1 MSVPGLARRS
11 RPGGGG
17 RAGRGVTARA
27 AAALLWSASPG
38 LIGLLAL
45 MSLAIGLLAPATAWL
60 QRDVLD
66 GLTAGPGAG
75 AGTGAHE
82 VVVLVLALGSLGIA
96 AAALPQGQVYLQGG
110 VGRAVAVAMYERVY
124 RAISSWPGI
133 SRFESPE
140 FADKLQ
146 LTRQLTDTAGST
158 LLASA
163 LAVVQSL
170 VTAVTFM
177 VALVIINPALALVV
191 AGFDGLAIVA
201 NVANARRQAELWAQN
216 SARARRQQS
225 FSMLLSNPVAAN
237 EIRLFGLGDLLRGKI
252 LTELRVINSSE
263 RALGLRLLLL
273 KSGLGGLSAAVI
285 AGGLLWIASQV
296 ASHQLPVGDVS
307 FFVLAAMGMQ
317 GAMNQI
323 AMAMG
328 SLTQSV
334 TMFRAYSDVVSAP
347 ADLPVEDPPL
357 PVPALTLGI
366 AVENV
371 WFRYDDSHPWVLRG
385 VSMFIPAGSH
395 AALVGLN
402 GSGKS
407 TLVKLLCR
415 LYDPVRGRICW
426 DGVDIR
432 QLDPAGLRERIT
444 GVFQDSMSYD
454 LTVSENIGIGDVSA
468 LTDAA
473 RIRAAAVLAG
483 ADSDICRLPDG
494 YQTMLSRVFV
504 SAPDAKTAR
513 VGVALSGGQRQ
524 RLALARGLMRADRDL
539 LILDEPCASLDAE
552 AEHAVNRQLAEIRR
566 QRTCVLISH
575 RLAAVREADQIIVL
589 FDGVVAERG
598 THGELM
604 ARDGRYARLFTLQAA
619 GYARSGELAAGP
631 ACDAVAR

>member
-1 MSVPGLARRS
+1 VTVLSLRQP
-11 RPGGGG
+11 PGGD

-27 AAALLWSASPG
+27 VVVMLWSASPG

-45 MSLAIGLLAPATAWL
+45 MSLAVGLLAPATAWL

-66 GLTAGPGAG
+66 ALTSGRGAGPGV
-75 AGTGAHE
+75 GAHA
-82 VVVLVLALGSLGIA
+82 VLVLVVALGSLGIA
-96 AAALPQGQVYLQGG
+96 AAALPQGQIYLQGG
-110 VGRAVAVAMYERVY
+110 VGRAVAVTMYERIY
-124 RAISSWPGI
+124 RAIGSWPGI

-177 VALVIINPALALVV
+177 VALVIINPALAVVV

-201 NVANARRQAELWAQN
+201 NVANARQQARLWAEN
-216 SARARRQQS
+216 SGRARRQQS

-252 LTELRVINSSE
+252 LTELSAINSSE
-263 RALGLRLLLL
+263 RALSRRLLLL
-273 KSGLGGLSAAVI
+273 KSGLGGLSATII
-285 AGGLLWIASQV
+285 AAGLLWIASQIV
-296 ASHQLPVGDVS
+296 SHRLPVGDVS

-328 SLTQSV
+328 SLTQAV
-334 TMFRAYSDVVSAP
+334 TMFGAYRDVVSAP
-347 ADLPVEDPPL
+347 ADLPVADPPL
-357 PVPALTLGI
+357 AVPELTEGI

-385 VSMFIPAGSH
+385 VTMFIPAGSH

-473 RIRAAAVLAG
+473 RIREAAVLAG

-504 SAPDAKTAR
+504 SAPGAKTAR

-566 QRTCVLISH
+566 RRTCVLISH

-589 FDGVVAERG
+589 FDGVVAEQG

-604 ARDGRYARLFTLQAA
+604 ARGGRYARLFTLQAA
-619 GYARSGELAAGP
+619 GYARAG
-631 ACDAVAR
+631 DATAGLTCEAVIR